1 MGVKSPTFYEKNEK
15 KSFKVSFDYNMR
27 NKGLDDF
34 DEVYFNLLSVSNVD
48 INNVTF
54 QINLPKDVDFGKYQP
69 HIYLGAV
76 ATSNEITDF
85 KIVNNSIVSTKAF
98 IVKGSDSTGSPE
110 ALTFRQLL
118 PKGYLN
124 IEIPNRVM
132 PTIVLVVA
140 IGLSLIVLILKI
152 KNKHDKLIVPVQL
165 EMPEMLPSEA
175 EAIYKRKVTKKSLGA
190 TIIYLASKGYLCIET
205 EGEDNEPQRLRK
217 LKDLPPKAEHY
228 LKKAF
233 DSLFKNGDVV
243 DIEAFD
249 NSTMYSNIVNHKC
262 NVEDRIKENYY
273 TESSKKLSIISKV
286 LSIVSIII
294 VSILTMFIFREVV
307 DNLFMPNDAMNIL
320 ATLFILVIF
329 EVFRIVLTKNKSSW
343 VLITVLGIVFGIP
356 LSIAFVVCLMSV
368 APYGGL
374 TRVIISYI
382 LVLTMYYLPTLKK
395 YTPETEKKLSTLI
408 GVRNYINKV
417 EKLQLELLVSQN
429 PNIYFDILPFAYVL
443 GVSDKWIEAFEDINI
458 ECPDWIVGVGYVPM
472 LRVRSFSN
480 VCNRLGNRTAGYMSH
495 QRLQNT
501 IRNSKNSWSG
511 RSGGSSRGGSS
522 GGGFSGGGG
531 GGASFGFR

>member
-1 MGVKSPTFYEKNEK
+1 
-15 KSFKVSFDYNMR
+15 
-27 NKGLDDF
+27 
-34 DEVYFNLLSVSNVD
+34 
-48 INNVTF
+48 
-54 QINLPKDVDFGKYQP
+54 
-69 HIYLGAV
+69 
-76 ATSNEITDF
+76 
-85 KIVNNSIVSTKAF
+85 
-98 IVKGSDSTGSPE
+98 
-110 ALTFRQLL
+110 
-118 PKGYLN
+118 
-124 IEIPNRVM
+124 
-132 PTIVLVVA
+132 
-140 IGLSLIVLILKI
+140 
-152 KNKHDKLIVPVQL
+152 
-165 EMPEMLPSEA
+165 
-175 EAIYKRKVTKKSLGA
+175 
-190 TIIYLASKGYLCIET
+190 
-205 EGEDNEPQRLRK
+205 
-217 LKDLPPKAEHY
+217 
-228 LKKAF
+228 
-233 DSLFKNGDVV
+233 
-243 DIEAFD
+243 
-249 NSTMYSNIVNHKC
+249 MYSNIVNHKC

-320 ATLFILVIF
+320 ATLFILGIF

-343 VLITVLGIVFGIP
+343 VLMTVLGIVFGIP

-374 TRVIISYI
+374 VRVIISYI

-480 VCNRLGNRTAGYMSH
+480 VCNRIGNRTAGYMSH

-501 IRNSKNSWSG
+501 IRNSRNSWSG

-531 GGASFGFR
+531 GGASFGAR